1 MTSKTPFSRQI
12 GHLFAYVQHG
22 MDKTIVWGLRS
33 MKKASTTS
41 PSRGKHPPK
50 KSALGRLGRAGR
62 AALSF
67 VGNAGEAYYERYDD
81 LKRK

>member
-1 MTSKTPFSRQI
+1 MTRKTPFSRQI

-41 PSRGKHPPK
+41 PSRGKNPPK
-50 KSALGRLGRAGR
+50 KGVLSRMGRMSRG
-62 AALSF
+62 ALSF
-67 VGNAGEAYYERYDD
+67 ISNAGEAYYERYDE